1 MRISNQK
8 YYAGAYK
15 RLSREGEIAALGARN
30 ESNSISNQ
38 RDLIQK
44 FVKSHPEIE
53 IVKEYADDGFSGV
66 DFERPSFTQMIE
78 DIKACG
84 SLQSVK
90 TMTALLQTAGMSSW

>member
-15 RLSREGEIAALGARN
+15 RLSREDEIAALGARN

-78 DIKACG
+78 DIKAGVINCVI
-84 SLQSVK
+84 VK
-90 TMTALLQTAGMSSW
+90 DDCVILELNAESP